1 MCQQRSPS
9 CVHLGSLNAFV
20 AEAGRELSCWEVILV
35 AVGDGLESVCLEAEL
50 SQEMLRL
57 PAHAGPQEG
66 RRQWD
71 GQEGT
76 ASLTTNP

>member
-1 MCQQRSPS
+1 M
-9 CVHLGSLNAFV
+9 
-20 AEAGRELSCWEVILV
+20 
-35 AVGDGLESVCLEAEL
+35 AVGDGFESVCLEAEL

-57 PAHAGPQEG
+57 PADAGPQEG

-76 ASLTTNP
+76 ASVTINPWLIFTEDLL

>member
-1 MCQQRSPS
+1 M
-9 CVHLGSLNAFV
+9 GSLNAFV

-35 AVGDGLESVCLEAEL
+35 AVGDRLESVCLEVEL
-50 SQEMLRL
+50 SLEMLKLR
-57 PAHAGPQEG
+57 ADAGPQEG

-76 ASLTTNP
+76 ASVTTTSWLIFTEDLL